1 MARRSGF
8 VATFIF
14 DAIGSNGFDA
24 RGTVNVIVVQPCSRA
39 GNNMPSAMPVL
50 YEQYDRRQIRD
61 MLAPNE
67 PFTAGAGKWGLHGIL
82 PIPGRPGDFV
92 FFASLG
98 QSTGGHTF
106 DEGISTEGIL
116 RWQSQPK
123 QTLINPTIRALIEHD
138 DAVNVIHFFL
148 RTKNLTRGTAQ
159 PYTYLGPLR
168 YNSHDDQREEPVHFA
183 WELVQW
189 PIPEAIRDAMGLV
202 LDEEEA
208 RPVAIQSGKPLKG
221 LTLISAPPGQHVGE
235 TTRTFQARKFRRK
248 SESESR
254 ELGLSGEL
262 LVFEYEKSRLKK
274 AGQPKLANLVK
285 HVSVEKGDGA
295 GHDIRSFNDDGSDRL
310 IEVKTTTGPA
320 GTPFYISA
328 NEVAFSLHAPDAF
341 VIYRLVNFDKASGSA
356 GFYKL
361 PGPVEVSHK
370 LVPTTYRA
378 YAKPD

>member
-1 MARRSGF
+1 
-8 VATFIF
+8 
-14 DAIGSNGFDA
+14 
-24 RGTVNVIVVQPCSRA
+24 
-39 GNNMPSAMPVL
+39 MPTAMPVL
-50 YEQYDRRQIRD
+50 YEQYDRRQVHD

-67 PFTAGAGKWGLHGIL
+67 PFTPGAGKWGLHGIL
-82 PIPGRPGDFV
+82 PVPGRPGDFV

-148 RTKNLTRGTAQ
+148 RTRNLTGGTAQ

-208 RPVAIQSGKPLKG
+208 RPTVTSNGTRRKG
-221 LTLISAPPGQHVGE
+221 LTRIPAPPGEHVGE
-235 TTRTFQARKFRRK
+235 TTRTFQARKFRRT
-248 SESESR
+248 SETETR
-254 ELGLSGEL
+254 ELGLAGEL
-262 LVFEYEKSRLKK
+262 LVFAYEKDRLEA
-274 AGQPKLANLVK
+274 AGKPKLSDKVE
-285 HVSVEKGDGA
+285 HVSVGKGDGA
-295 GHDIRSFNDDGSDRL
+295 GYDIRSFNDDGSDRL

-320 GTPFYISA
+320 GSPFYISA
-328 NEVAFSLHAPDAF
+328 NEVAFSSHAPDAF
-341 VIYRLVNFDKASGSA
+341 VIYRLVDFDKAAGSA
-356 GFYKL
+356 RFYEL
-361 PGPVEVSHK
+361 PGPVEASHK
-370 LVPTTYRA
+370 LVATTYRA
-378 YAKPD
+378 HAKPD